1 MLIVEKSLDLNFN
14 DCQKNSPANWTDLY
28 GDCYRKIAEY
38 VTEQITEHIPVDKE
52 IWVVTVGER
61 NSHFNN
67 PGVSY
72 QSLLQLTYGNLHYN
86 LVKYLFK

>member
-1 MLIVEKSLDLNFN
+1 M
-14 DCQKNSPANWTDLY
+14 
-28 GDCYRKIAEY
+28 AEY

-52 IWVVTVGER
+52 KWVVTVGER

-86 LVKYLFK
+86 LVKY